1 MQASHFKNHV
11 CVVCV
16 LCPSP
21 AEIDHL
27 TSRPHSQADSQSIN
41 CVECDQCVS
50 QSSPQPCANCPQHHT
65 SDQCVPPPQ
74 LSANC
79 PQHHTNTVRPVQLI
93 ERMESTVFYLNTQ
106 FDKPQHML
114 EDALPLSHMIHN
126 DNVVVPCVVDVHAI
140 LVPQSLHVLC

>member
-27 TSRPHSQADSQSIN
+27 TSRPHCQANGQPIN
-41 CVECDQCVS
+41 SVE
-50 QSSPQPCANCPQHHT
+50 
-65 SDQCVPPPQ
+65 SDQCVPQSSPQ
-74 LSANC
+74 LCANL
-79 PQHHTNTVRPVQLI
+79 PPLYTNTLRLHLLI
-93 ERMESTVFYLNTQ
+93 ERQESTVFYLNVQ

-126 DNVVVPCVVDVHAI
+126 DDVVVSCVVDVGAI
-140 LVPQSLHVLC
+140 LIPQSLHVLF